1 MKTTFLILAAGVI
14 LFVIV
19 RTGFRASTSRHRGWR
34 VGHVGR
40 DGMYYEELVDGKWQR
55 IPIDGEML
63 VGPAHHIIYFASE
76 EARQEYPAWARDRR
90 PEIVARIKTETLL
103 LAWGPPGF
111 RIGSGHAEPRPAKAI
126 WRAGGAA
133 FLSIRYGQRH
143 TRELEARFVNI
154 TCSPLQIRSSRV
166 HVPLRSSPVCRRCSK
181 WYGQPIPRGHR
192 SLGRRNCARCQR
204 VTHEPHNPAFQRS
217 TFLHRRR
224 NGGV

>member
-76 EARQEYPAWARDRR
+76 EAWQEYPAWARDRR

-133 FLSIRYGQRH
+133 FPEYSLRAKPHPRARSQV
-143 TRELEARFVNI
+143 REH
-154 TCSPLQIRSSRV
+154 
-166 HVPLRSSPVCRRCSK
+166 HVFAVADS
-181 WYGQPIPRGHR
+181 
-192 SLGRRNCARCQR
+192 
-204 VTHEPHNPAFQRS
+204 
-217 TFLHRRR
+217 
-224 NGGV
+224 